1 MSVPSSVD
9 AAQRLGRFGHT
20 EIQSVL
26 ADLEPVITA
35 VCERHVDDEPRAM
48 ASFAPL
54 AEIMGMRH
62 ERAGRRLFMS

>member
-1 MSVPSSVD
+1 VSGLLG
-9 AAQRLGRFGHT
+9 ATQRVGRFGHT

-26 ADLEPVITA
+26 EALATTTTV
-35 VCERHVDDEPRAM
+35 VCERHVDDEPAAM

-54 AEIMGMRH
+54 AEIMGVKH